1 VTPPPTFS
9 SILFERPADEAQRE
23 DPSMFRD
30 LNLDQVFAA
39 VASGR
44 GEYDLMPYFAAPLRD
59 VRAVQYR
66 HEVQQDLADDA
77 LAKAVSDF
85 ALAMREMRGHLGLA
99 GRLRDRYQQARW
111 FLDAARVYCAAVTAL
126 ADALTAIDPGSR
138 GFTAFR
144 RYLADYTRSE
154 AFAGLAADIAR
165 VSSALDEVR
174 YCVLIKGNRVRVT
187 RYEGEADYSAEVQ
200 RTFAKFAERTVKD
213 YRVGFRGHAEMDH
226 VEARIADLV
235 AWLYPAAFQALD
247 DFCDGHSGYL
257 DETIRVFD
265 REVQFYTAYR
275 SFIAPMKAAGLE
287 FCYPVMSAG
296 AKEAGAKEAG
306 AKKASAKEISVLGAF
321 DLALAAKLMPK
332 AGAIVRN
339 DFDLTG
345 AERIFVVTGPN
356 HGGKTTFARMF
367 GQLHYLASLGYPV
380 PAGEATLFL
389 PDRVFTHFER
399 EEDLATLRGKF
410 EDELVR
416 IKGVLD
422 EATGDSV
429 LVMNESFASTTLR
442 DALFVGERVLERMT
456 ALGLLGVYVTFV
468 DELASRNAA
477 CVSLVGTVVPDN
489 PAERTFRIVR
499 KPADGLAYA
508 AAIAG
513 KYRLTYRQ
521 LKERLA

>member
-1 VTPPPTFS
+1 MNPEVPFN
-9 SILFERPADEAQRE
+9 SILFERPSGEVQRE

-44 GEYDLMPYFAAPLRD
+44 DQYDLMPFFATPLRD
-59 VRAVQYR
+59 VRAVEYR
-66 HEVQQDLADDA
+66 HEVQLDLADDA
-77 LAKAVSDF
+77 LAKAVADF
-85 ALAMREMRGHLGLA
+85 ALAMREMRENLGLA
-99 GRLRDRYQQARW
+99 ARLRERYQKERW
-111 FLDAARVYCAAVTAL
+111 FLGAAGVYGTAVTAL
-126 ADALTAIDPGSR
+126 TDALTAIDPGSR

-144 RYLADYTRSE
+144 RYLTDYTQSE
-154 AFAGLAADIAR
+154 AFTGLTADVAR
-165 VSSALDEVR
+165 VTSALDEVR

-213 YRVGFRGHAEMDH
+213 YRVGFRGRAEMDH
-226 VEARIADLV
+226 VEARILELV
-235 AWLYPAAFQALD
+235 ARLYPEVFQSLD
-247 DFCDGHSGYL
+247 EFCASHAEYL

-265 REVQFYTAYR
+265 REVQFYVAYQD
-275 SFIAPMKAAGLE
+275 FTAPMRAAGLE
-287 FCYPVMSAG
+287 FCYPVMSADT
-296 AKEAGAKEAG
+296 KEV
-306 AKKASAKEISVLGAF
+306 SVRGAF
-321 DLALAAKLMPK
+321 DLALAVKLMPK
-332 AGAIVRN
+332 AGAMVCN
-339 DFDLTG
+339 DFHLTG
-345 AERIFVVTGPN
+345 SERIFVVTGPN

-367 GQLHYLASLGYPV
+367 GELHYLASLGYPV
-380 PAGEATLFL
+380 PAGEAALFL

-442 DALFVGERVLERMT
+442 DALFVGERVLDRMT

-477 CVSLVGTVVPDN
+477 CVSMVGTVVPDN
-489 PAERTFRIVR
+489 PAERTLKIVR

-521 LKERLA
+521 LKERLAS

>member
-1 VTPPPTFS
+1 VLAEADVNPATFS
-9 SILFERPADEAQRE
+9 SILFERPSDEVQRE

-30 LNLDQVFAA
+30 LNLDQV
-39 VASGR
+39 VAKVATGR
-44 GEYDLMPYFAAPLRD
+44 DEYDLMPFFAAPLRD

-77 LAKAVSDF
+77 LYKAVADF
-85 ALAMREMRGHLGLA
+85 AMAMREMRENLGLS
-99 GRLRDRYQQARW
+99 GRLRERYAMERW
-111 FLDAARVYCAAVTAL
+111 FLDAARVYQAAVTAL
-126 ADALTAIDPGSR
+126 ADALTSIDPGSR
-138 GFTAFR
+138 GFAAFR
-144 RYLADYTRSE
+144 RYLADYTRSG
-154 AFAGLAADIAR
+154 AFTSLAADIAT
-165 VSSALDEVR
+165 VTSALDQVR

-187 RYEGEADYSAEVQ
+187 RYEGEADYTGEVQ

-213 YRVGFRGHAEMDH
+213 YRVGFRGRAEMDH
-226 VEARIADLV
+226 VEASILELV
-235 AWLYPAAFQALD
+235 ARLYPEVFQALD
-247 DFCDGHSGYL
+247 EFCARHAAYL

-265 REVQFYTAYR
+265 REVQFYVAYQA
-275 SFIAPMKAAGLE
+275 FIAPMKEAGLE

-296 AKEAGAKEAG
+296 AKEV
-306 AKKASAKEISVLGAF
+306 SVRGAF

-332 AGAIVRN
+332 AGELVRN

-356 HGGKTTFARMF
+356 HGGKTTFARTF

-380 PAGEATLFL
+380 PASEAALFL

-442 DALFVGERVLERMT
+442 DALFVGERVLDQMT

-477 CVSLVGTVVPDN
+477 CVSMVGTVVPDN

-508 AAIAG
+508 AAIAS

>member
-1 VTPPPTFS
+1 MNPATFS
-9 SILFERPADEAQRE
+9 SILFERPSDEVQRE

-44 GEYDLMPYFAAPLRD
+44 DEYDLMPLFAAPLRE
-59 VRAVQYR
+59 VRAVEYR

-77 LAKAVSDF
+77 LAKAVAEF
-85 ALAMREMRGHLGLA
+85 TRAMHEMRGNLGLS
-99 GRLRDRYQQARW
+99 GRLRVRYQKERW
-111 FLDAARVYCAAVTAL
+111 FLDAARVYCEAVTAL
-126 ADALTAIDPGSR
+126 ADALTAMEPGSR
-138 GFTAFR
+138 GLTAFR
-144 RYLADYTRSE
+144 RYLAGYTQSE
-154 AFAGLAADIAR
+154 EFTGLAAGIAR
-165 VSSALDEVR
+165 VTSALDQVR

-213 YRVGFRGHAEMDH
+213 YRVGFRGLEEMDH
-226 VEARIADLV
+226 VEARILDLV
-235 AWLYPAAFQALD
+235 ARLYPEVFGALD
-247 DFCDGHSGYL
+247 DFCAGRAGYL

-265 REVQFYTAYR
+265 REVQFYAAYR
-275 SFIAPMKAAGLE
+275 DFTAPMKEAGLE
-287 FCYPVMSAG
+287 FCYPLMSAG
-296 AKEAGAKEAG
+296 AKEV
-306 AKKASAKEISVLGAF
+306 SVRRAF
-321 DLALAAKLMPK
+321 DLALAAKLMSR
-332 AGAIVRN
+332 AGAMVRN

-380 PAGEATLFL
+380 PAGEAALFL

-422 EATGDSV
+422 QATGDSV

-442 DALFVGERVLERMT
+442 DALFVGERVLDRMT

-477 CVSLVGTVVPDN
+477 CVSMVGTVVPDN
-489 PAERTFRIVR
+489 PAERTYEIVR

-521 LKERLA
+521 LKERLAS